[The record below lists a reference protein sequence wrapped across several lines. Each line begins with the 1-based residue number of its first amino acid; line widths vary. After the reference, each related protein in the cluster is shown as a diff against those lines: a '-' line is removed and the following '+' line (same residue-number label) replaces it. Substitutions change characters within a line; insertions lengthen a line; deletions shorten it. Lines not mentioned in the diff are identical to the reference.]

1 MAEPRFQRV
10 TSAAREHY
18 DRAITVL
25 ERLVPI
31 AQAINRGVLGYAVAT
46 AIAAVVLVSSV
57 LIVEVPS
64 SLWTWALLV
73 LATAVLLLPAG
84 VLVVFFFML
93 REALE
98 LPAKLRAIPDVA
110 PARAGELAALVVE
123 ARARERTVSVATL
136 PRDSWRAGRLLLRI
150 RDDVP
155 WAGVLISLVRVPFL
169 LAVGAAFVA
178 GLLEIVLAP
187 PTLLAALLLR

>member
-1 MAEPRFQRV
+1 RPSRRPCTRRRKRSSRRCTTRRKPSRPSCRARCSRPRSWPSSAAREPASSVSTRPDAGRFSAVAEPRFQRV

-25 ERLVPI
+25 DRLVPI
-31 AQAINRGVLGYAVAT
+31 ALAINRGVLGYAVAT

-84 VLVVFFFML
+84 VLVVF
-93 REALE
+93 
-98 LPAKLRAIPDVA
+98 
-110 PARAGELAALVVE
+110 
-123 ARARERTVSVATL
+123 
-136 PRDSWRAGRLLLRI
+136 
-150 RDDVP
+150 
-155 WAGVLISLVRVPFL
+155 
-169 LAVGAAFVA
+169 
-178 GLLEIVLAP
+178 
-187 PTLLAALLLR
+187 